1 MSAPNV
7 ILFPDD
13 DDEWIELERPSSGK
27 VLPDVALRLGKQPR
41 TGRVAAYVSLR
52 GQAAQH
58 IQAYGPRY
66 RILIGGREADRI
78 KLIPD
83 ARAGQ
88 YELSTIRGVAR
99 LFLGVVTAWPAE
111 IREPVACAWRR
122 DGASTAMLLQ
132 LPSGFTRPAK
142 PEPALLPPPVPAQLA
157 PAASPPLLA
166 KVVAERDE
174 LAERLRQVE
183 EERNATIGKVPEQ
196 IGQSRLPRIERQVV
210 ALLLER
216 QIASKEAIMH
226 ATADDV
232 HDDTRDAKLVDVL
245 ICRLRPKLAEVGVEI
260 KTHHGEGYSISL
272 AQRRSLKQLFGMS
285 GARA

>member
-13 DDEWIELERPSSGK
+13 EDEWIELERPSSGK
-27 VLPDVALRLGKQPR
+27 ALPDVALRLGKQPR
-41 TGRVAAYVSLR
+41 TGRVSAYLSLR
-52 GQAAQH
+52 AEAAQH
-58 IQAYGPRY
+58 VLTYGPRY
-66 RILIGGREADRI
+66 RILIGGREADRV

-83 ARAGQ
+83 ARGGQ
-88 YELSTIRGVAR
+88 YEVSTIRSAAR

-122 DGASTAMLLQ
+122 DGASTAVLLQ
-132 LPSGFTRPAK
+132 LPAGFTRPTK
-142 PEPALLPPPVPAQLA
+142 PEPVLLPPPA
-157 PAASPPLLA
+157 PALPAPVAAPPLLA
-166 KVVAERDE
+166 KVIAERDE

-183 EERNATIGKVPEQ
+183 EERNATIGKIPEQ
-196 IGQSRLPRIERQVV
+196 IGQSRLPRIERQVL

-245 ICRLRPKLAEVGVEI
+245 ICKLRPKLAELGVEI
-260 KTHHGEGYSISL
+260 KTHHGEGFSISL
-272 AQRRSLKQLFGMS
+272 AHRRALKHLFGIS
-285 GARA
+285 GVRA